1 MTLSPSEIF
10 NMAKSGNSVV
20 IEKYL
25 AVRYYKSHDRV
36 RVEYIYN
43 QNTPNSKHRSIVV
56 HNPLAMMQAIAI
68 LRKELYDFIAEETK
82 SFLAEEQAKA
92 TAKYLADQRSNLAR
106 IHRDREAMEQQRAE
120 NALRYVSG
128 PIKAIL
134 ERVKPVVDPFAYRNV
149 YGRPAEVFIF

>member
-10 NMAKSGNSVV
+10 QSVQSGKCVY
-20 IEKYL
+20 IEKHL
-25 AVRYYKSHDRV
+25 SVRPLHYKKSV
-36 RVEYIYN
+36 RVIYLIN
-43 QNTPNSKHRSIVV
+43 QGRPDFKSRSIAAA
-56 HNPLAMMQAIAI
+56 NPLAMMQAIAV
-68 LRKELYDFIAEETK
+68 LRKELHQILVEEVR
-82 SFLAEEQAKA
+82 AIIEQEQAKA
-92 TAKYLADQRSNLAR
+92 TEQFLTKQRNNIAR
-106 IHRDREAMEQQRAE
+106 MHRDREAKEQQRAE